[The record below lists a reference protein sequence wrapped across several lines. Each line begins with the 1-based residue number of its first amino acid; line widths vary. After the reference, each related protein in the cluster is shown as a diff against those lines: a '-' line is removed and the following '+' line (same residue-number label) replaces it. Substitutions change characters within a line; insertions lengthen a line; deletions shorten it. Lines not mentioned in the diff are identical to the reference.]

1 MHTAPA
7 DAWFDTEFWPRY
19 PRKEKKIAARDAL
32 RWAMQNHN
40 QDGTLQAQILRAL
53 TWQIEVH
60 SEWKYW
66 TSPDRWILNQRW
78 TDEAPARPKSQ
89 AEQVRDA
96 KHSAAE
102 QQAMDYWRKKH
113 AERAS

>member
-1 MHTAPA
+1 MLPAPA

-19 PRKEKKIAARDAL
+19 PRKEKKVAARDAM

-40 QDGTLQAQILRAL
+40 QDGTLQEQILRAL

-66 TSPDRWILNQRW
+66 TSPDRWLLNQRW
-78 TDEAPARPKSQ
+78 TDEPPRRIVP
-89 AEQVRDA
+89 
-96 KHSAAE
+96 AAE
-102 QQAMDYWRKKH
+102 TQRVADLTRQYTEHWAKKQREQA
-113 AERAS
+113 S